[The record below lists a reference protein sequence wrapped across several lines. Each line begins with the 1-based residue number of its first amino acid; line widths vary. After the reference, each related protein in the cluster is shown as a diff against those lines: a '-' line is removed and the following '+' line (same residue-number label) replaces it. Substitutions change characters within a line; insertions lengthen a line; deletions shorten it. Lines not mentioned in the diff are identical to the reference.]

1 MVAGLEIHAR
11 VKTASKMFCACSN
24 DTFGAAPN
32 TSICPVCAGFPG
44 ALPTLNASALHLGI
58 LTALAL
64 GCKIPHFSKFDR
76 KSYFYPDLPSGFQ
89 ISQFDKPVS
98 QNGSVTFF
106 VGKEK
111 KSIRINRLHLEND
124 AGKLMHSGENSLVD
138 LNRAGSP
145 LMEMVTEAD
154 FRDPSEIP
162 AFLKELQKILRTV
175 GSSDADME
183 KGMMRCDVNISLRPK
198 GQKEFGTK
206 TELKNMNSF
215 GNIEKAVRAE
225 IIRQKKILE
234 GGGKIAQETRGW
246 DVDREVSVSQR
257 SKEEAADYRYF
268 PEPDLPPITLTDHEI
283 AEIRAKVPELPAAKL
298 ERFVAEYGI
307 SWDNAEILA
316 GDAELGKYFEI
327 AAKIGNPKKVA
338 NWIVVE
344 VLAILNGQNIA
355 DIAMTPENL
364 GNLVAL
370 IDTGKISGKIA
381 KEIFPEILAGA
392 DPEKIIAE
400 RGLEQKSDSG
410 EIEQMAEKIIADNS
424 QIVADFLGGK
434 EKALGALVGQMM
446 KASKGQ
452 VNPQMANEIL
462 RKKLQ
467 KS

>member
-11 VKTASKMFCACSN
+11 IKTVSKMFCACSN
-24 DTFGAAPN
+24 DTFGAEPN
-32 TSICPVCAGFPG
+32 THICPVCAGFPG
-44 ALPTLNASALHLGI
+44 SLPILNDTALHLGI

-64 GCKIPHFSKFDR
+64 GCEIPLFSKFDR

-89 ISQFDKPVS
+89 ISQFDQPIS
-98 QNGSVTFF
+98 QNGVVHFF

-124 AGKLMHSGENSLVD
+124 AGKLMHSGESSLVD

-154 FRDPSEIP
+154 FRDPAEIP

-198 GQKEFGTK
+198 GQEKFGTK

-215 GNIEKAVRAE
+215 GNIEKAVHAE
-225 IIRQKKILE
+225 IARQKKILE
-234 GGGKIAQETRGW
+234 SGGKITQETRGW
-246 DVDREVSVSQR
+246 DVDREVSVAQR

-268 PEPDLPPITLTDHEI
+268 PEPDLPPITLTTKTI
-283 AEIRAKVPELPAAKL
+283 AEIRAVVPELPAAKR
-298 ERFVAEYGI
+298 ERMVSEYGI
-307 SWDNAEILA
+307 SWENAEILA
-316 GDAELGKYFEI
+316 GDADLGNYFEKS
-327 AAKIGNPKKVA
+327 AKIGNPKKVA

-344 VLAILNGQNIA
+344 ILGVLEGQKITEITMSA
-355 DIAMTPENL
+355 ENL
-364 GNLVAL
+364 GKLVAL

-392 DPEKIIAE
+392 DPQKLVTE
-400 RGLEQKSDSG
+400 RGLEQESNSG
-410 EIEQMAEKIIADNS
+410 EIEKMAEEIIEGNAQMVS
-424 QIVADFLGGK
+424 DFLGGK
-434 EKALGALVGQMM
+434 ERALGALVGQMM
-446 KASKGQ
+446 KISKGQ

-462 RKKLQ
+462 RKKLGVL
-467 KS
+467 